1 MYRREALLASDFDIC
16 FGQVVAPFAF
26 VAGGQG
32 KNASAAATT
41 PVSERLS

>member
-32 KNASAAATT
+32 KKPAPLRRRPLANA
-41 PVSERLS
+41 